1 MFQQY
6 GTEVDTAERLV
17 YSKPTPNGKATIIM
31 GDGDGTVN
39 VRSLAACS
47 KWIKEQSQ
55 PVYVQAYPK
64 RDHMAVLN
72 VCFLYNYVYN
82 DI

>member
-1 MFQQY
+1 
-6 GTEVDTAERLV
+6 
-17 YSKPTPNGKATIIM
+17 M

-47 KWIKEQSQ
+47 KWINEQSQ

-72 VCFLYNYVYN
+72 VSIPLSTNFHPTERFLL
-82 DI
+82 